1 VVVTHFLTATDAG
14 SVDSF
19 SAFPQDAANERELF
33 LHETLISSSRAC
45 ARWCKEQCA
54 GSDHKKQC
62 AKIFIK
68 RNCKRF
74 SVSVRAHVQEDC
86 L

>member
-1 VVVTHFLTATDAG
+1 VVVTHFLTAADAG
-14 SVDSF
+14 FVDSF

-33 LHETLISSSRAC
+33 LHEALISSSRAC
-45 ARWCKEQCA
+45 ARQCKARCA

-62 AKIFIK
+62 AKTFIK

-74 SVSVRAHVQEDC
+74 SESVRAHVQEEC
-86 L
+86 M